1 MKLVLDTKK
10 QLSSRLFFLSR
21 EDDYEWTQNFV
32 LTKEVPF
39 CKTYDVY
46 LIVSLIVCV
55 TGAEILIINVSAQCS
70 RQADWSG
77 GSVIMS
83 AARA

>member
-10 QLSSRLFFLSR
+10 QLSSRLFFLDR

-46 LIVSLIVCV
+46 LIVSLSTLLI
-55 TGAEILIINVSAQCS
+55 EFKMMILIDVF
-70 RQADWSG
+70 
-77 GSVIMS
+77 
-83 AARA
+83 

>member
-1 MKLVLDTKK
+1 MAEVSVKLVLDTKK
-10 QLSSRLFFLSR
+10 QLSSRLFFLDR

-46 LIVSLIVCV
+46 LIVSLSTLLI
-55 TGAEILIINVSAQCS
+55 EFKMMILIDVF
-70 RQADWSG
+70 
-77 GSVIMS
+77 
-83 AARA
+83 

>member
-1 MKLVLDTKK
+1 MLDTKK

-21 EDDYEWTQNFV
+21 EDDYEWSQNFV

-46 LIVSLIVCV
+46 LIVSVQSFPPIVRV
-55 TGAEILIINVSAQCS
+55 DPSDTN
-70 RQADWSG
+70 
-77 GSVIMS
+77 
-83 AARA
+83 

>member
-1 MKLVLDTKK
+1 MAEVSVKLVLDTKK
-10 QLSSRLFFLSR
+10 QLSSRLFFLDR

-46 LIVSLIVCV
+46 LIVSLSTLLIELKMMMLIYVFKESISVVC
-55 TGAEILIINVSAQCS
+55 SKS
-70 RQADWSG
+70 
-77 GSVIMS
+77 
-83 AARA
+83 

>member
-1 MKLVLDTKK
+1 MAEVSVKLVLDTKK
-10 QLSSRLFFLSR
+10 QLSSRLFFLDR

-46 LIVSLIVCV
+46 LIVSLSTLLIELKMMMLIYVFTESISVVC
-55 TGAEILIINVSAQCS
+55 SKS
-70 RQADWSG
+70 
-77 GSVIMS
+77 
-83 AARA
+83 